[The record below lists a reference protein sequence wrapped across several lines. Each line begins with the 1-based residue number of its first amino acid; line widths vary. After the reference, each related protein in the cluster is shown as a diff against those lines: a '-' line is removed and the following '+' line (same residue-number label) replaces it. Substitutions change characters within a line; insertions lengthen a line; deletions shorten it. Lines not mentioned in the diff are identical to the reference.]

1 MQTST
6 VRCLPGQADVGMGR
20 TRVTGA
26 AFGEG
31 ASMRLARW
39 LLVSLVFSAPSG
51 AVCAQD
57 PAPSVGRCDGM
68 VVTAV
73 TITPQDPSFLA
84 VPRRLRG
91 LARGVGLIHT
101 TSKEEVIRRF
111 LLLDPGQIC
120 TERRR
125 AESERILRL
134 QPFLAAATVRA
145 VPDAAGGVR
154 IEVESIDEIPTVFA
168 MSFRDKLPSALRFG
182 NGNVG
187 GRGLHLAV
195 SAERG
200 FAYRTG
206 VGVEAVAYQAFS
218 RPYTAAL
225 VAERAP
231 LGTTLTLALGH
242 PFFTDLQRTA
252 WHVGY
257 GEVNRYARFLHP
269 QGDPLSLN
277 VQRRFADLGGVRR
290 IGIGR
295 YSAFLGGLLS
305 YEGVTPAE
313 RAVVVSDSGLVVD
326 TSGAL
331 AGPFPA
337 YRNVRL
343 NAVMGVR
350 ALSFMPVYGF
360 DALTGVQDVAGGVQ
374 LGVLVGR
381 GMPRLGGLDD
391 DLFVFADFYAGAGS
405 PRSFAALRVGGEARR
420 DRLTGDWD
428 SMMGS
433 GRGAW
438 YLKPGAAHLLLGSVE
453 FGGVWRERVPFQLA
467 LGDGQGGVRGYSAS
481 RVAGSVRA
489 VASVEGR
496 WAIGTLTRPGAIGR
510 LMRHGALGLAL
521 FADAGRVWAGD
532 SPFGV
537 DSRTMIGVGV
547 GLLAAF
553 PPESQRMWRLD
564 LSFPVSSDSRA
575 RWEIRLTRLH
585 AEPFR
590 REPRDVARGRAG
602 AAPSAI
608 FTWR

>member
-1 MQTST
+1 MGIEGNTAMRS
-6 VRCLPGQADVGMGR
+6 PGDDGATIGR
-20 TRVTGA
+20 
-26 AFGEG
+26 
-31 ASMRLARW
+31 ARW
-39 LLVSLVFSAPSG
+39 WLVCLALAIPCG
-51 AVCAQD
+51 AVSPQD
-57 PAPSVGRCDGM
+57 STPTVTRCDGM
-68 VVTAV
+68 VVTAIA
-73 TITPQDPSFLA
+73 ITPRDPSFLA
-84 VPRRLRG
+84 VPRRLRA

-111 LLLDPGQIC
+111 LLLDLGQLC

-145 VPDAAGGVR
+145 VSDAAGGVR
-154 IEVESIDEIPTVFA
+154 IEVETIDEIPTVFG
-168 MSFRDKLPSALRFG
+168 MSVRDRLPSALRFG
-182 NGNVG
+182 NGNLG

-206 VGVEAVAYQAFS
+206 VGVEAVAYQAFA
-218 RPYTAAL
+218 RPYTLAL

-231 LGTTLTLALGH
+231 LRTTLTLALGH
-242 PFFTDLQRTA
+242 AFLTDLQRTA

-257 GEVNRYARFLHP
+257 GEVNRYVRFLRP

-277 VQRRFADLGGVRR
+277 VQRRYFDLGGVRR

-305 YEGVTPAE
+305 YEGVIPAE
-313 RAVVVSDSGLVVD
+313 HAVVVSDSGLVAD

-343 NAVMGVR
+343 NAVIGVR

-360 DALTGVQDVAGGVQ
+360 DALTGVQDVAAGVQ

-381 GMPRLGGLDD
+381 GMPRLGGRDD
-391 DLFVFADFYAGAGS
+391 DLFVFADLYAGAGS

-420 DRLTGDWD
+420 EGLTGDWD

-433 GRGAW
+433 GRAAW
-438 YLKPGAAHLLLGSVE
+438 YLKPSASHVII
-453 FGGVWRERVPFQLA
+453 GGVELAGVGRERVPFQLA
-467 LGDGQGGVRGYSAS
+467 LGDHQGGVRGYSAS
-481 RVAGSVRA
+481 RATGAVRT
-489 VASVEGR
+489 VASIEHR
-496 WAIGTLTRPGAIGR
+496 WAMGR
-510 LMRHGALGLAL
+510 ITRHGVLGLAM

-537 DSRTMIGVGV
+537 DSRTKVGVGV

-553 PPESQRMWRLD
+553 PPESQRLWRLD
-564 LSFPVSSDSRA
+564 LSFPVSPDPRA
-575 RWEIRLTRLH
+575 RWEVRLTSVL
-585 AEPFR
+585 AGSFP

-602 AAPSAI
+602 ASPSAI
-608 FTWR
+608 FTWQ

>member
-1 MQTST
+1 
-6 VRCLPGQADVGMGR
+6 MG
-20 TRVTGA
+20 
-26 AFGEG
+26 
-31 ASMRLARW
+31 
-39 LLVSLVFSAPSG
+39 LLG
-51 AVCAQD
+51 
-57 PAPSVGRCDGM
+57 
-68 VVTAV
+68 
-73 TITPQDPSFLA
+73 
-84 VPRRLRG
+84 
-91 LARGVGLIHT
+91 GVGLIHT

-111 LLLDPGQIC
+111 LLLDVGRIC

-145 VPDAAGGVR
+145 VSDAAGGVR
-154 IEVESIDEIPTVFA
+154 IEVESIDEIPTVFG
-168 MSFRDKLPSALRFG
+168 MSFRDGLPSALRFG

-206 VGVEAVAYQAFS
+206 VGMEAVAYQVFS
-218 RPYTAAL
+218 RPYTLAI

-257 GEVNRYARFLHP
+257 GEVNRYVRFLRP
-269 QGDPLSLN
+269 QSNPLSLS
-277 VQRRFADLGGVRR
+277 VQRRFSDLGGVRR

-295 YSAFLGGLLS
+295 YSAFLGGLFT
-305 YEGVTPAE
+305 YEGVTPAA
-313 RAVVVSDSGLVVD
+313 RAVVVSDSGLVAD

-331 AGPFPA
+331 DGPFPA
-337 YRNVRL
+337 YQNVRL

-360 DALTGVQDVAGGVQ
+360 DALSAVQDVATGAQ

-381 GMPRLGGLDD
+381 SIPGPGSTDD
-391 DLFVFADFYAGAGS
+391 DLFVFADFYTGGGS
-405 PRSFAALRVGGEARR
+405 PRSFSALRARGEARMN
-420 DRLTGDWD
+420 RLTGRWD
-428 SMMGS
+428 SMIAS

-438 YLKPGAAHLLLGSVE
+438 YLKPGPAHLLLGSVE
-453 FGGVWRERVPFQLA
+453 FGGGWRGRVPFQLP
-467 LGDGQGGVRGYSAS
+467 LGDEQGGVRGYSGS
-481 RVAGSVRA
+481 RVAGSVRG
-489 VASVEGR
+489 VASIEGR
-496 WAIGTLTRPGAIGR
+496 WAMGTLTRPGTIGR
-510 LMRHGALGLAL
+510 LVRHGTFGLAL

-537 DSRTMIGVGV
+537 DSRTMVGVGV

-564 LSFPVSSDSRA
+564 LSFPLSPDSRA
-575 RWEIRLTRLH
+575 HWEIRLTRLG
-585 AEPFR
+585 AEPFH
-590 REPRDVARGRAG
+590 REPRDVASGRAG

-608 FTWR
+608 FTWQ